1 MFPAFGGAP
10 LVVQPAV
17 GGTKR
22 YPEQG
27 HALGAAAQGL
37 AQTRGGAQGKTRKD
51 TRPGKTASLLSA
63 ALLNVC
69 PHEQE
74 HQECTKMMS
83 QRKNDLKTPKKSRD
97 RTVNNMRSADEHP
110 RCHDGDA
117 SRRFL

>member
-1 MFPAFGGAP
+1 MLNLFRIASSM
-10 LVVQPAV
+10 
-17 GGTKR
+17 
-22 YPEQG
+22 
-27 HALGAAAQGL
+27 HASQAKQCSGF
-37 AQTRGGAQGKTRKD
+37 TRM
-51 TRPGKTASLLSA
+51 LSA

-74 HQECTKMMS
+74 HQERTKMMS
-83 QRKNDLKTPKKSRD
+83 QRKNDLKTPQKSRD